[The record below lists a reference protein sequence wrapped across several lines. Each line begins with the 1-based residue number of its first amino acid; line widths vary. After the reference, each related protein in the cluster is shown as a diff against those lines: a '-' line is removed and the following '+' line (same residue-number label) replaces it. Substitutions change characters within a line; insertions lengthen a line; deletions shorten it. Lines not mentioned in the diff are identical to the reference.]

1 LSLVIDASIALS
13 WQFDD
18 ESSPYAE
25 RALDAVMAE
34 GAFVPFH
41 WKAEVANGLVM
52 GIRRKRISVEDQSQ
66 IVSDLEELKFEHDIE
81 GLEKVWNVTSQM
93 AITHGLTVNDAIYL
107 ELAVRRGL
115 KIATL
120 DAKLQAA
127 SESLGVNWI
136 GVTS

>member
-1 LSLVIDASIALS
+1 MSIVVDASIALS

-25 RALDAVMAE
+25 RALDAVMLQ
-34 GAFVPFH
+34 GGCVPFH

-52 GIRRKRISVEDQSQ
+52 GLRRKKISAEDQNQ
-66 IVSDLEELKFEHDIE
+66 IISDLEALNFEHDID
-81 GLEKVWNVTSQM
+81 GLENVWSVTSQL
-93 AITHGLTVNDAIYL
+93 ASSHGLTVYDAIYL
-107 ELAVRRGL
+107 ELAVRRSL

-127 SESLGVNWI
+127 SVTLGVNWT
-136 GVTS
+136 GGTQ